1 MSCYIEDKVSRVAL
15 GTSLNHSESQ
25 FPYLQNAD
33 DDISAAGLLL
43 RSRYHVN
50 IVIYPILAHLRLSI
64 IRGRGAKVFAQAA
77 PDYQ

>member
-25 FPYLQNAD
+25 FPYLQNGD

-64 IRGRGAKVFAQAA
+64 IRGQGGKGIC
-77 PDYQ
+77 PGSP